1 MRILEERIL
10 NEGQVYPG
18 EVLKVGSFLN
28 QQIDTKLM
36 TQMGQVIAEKFKDD
50 GVTKI
55 LTIETSGI
63 ALAFAAAQALGV
75 PMIFAKKH
83 KSNNLDP
90 VLISTKVFSYTHQ
103 QTYDVVVSREY
114 IDPGDNILIVDD
126 FLAKGNAIVGL
137 LEIIETADAS
147 CAGAAVAIEK
157 GFQNGGQKL
166 RDMGIKLVSL
176 AIIESM
182 TDDSLTFVDQGE

>member
-10 NEGQVYPG
+10 EEGQVYPG

-28 QQIDTKLM
+28 QQVDTALM
-36 TQMGQVIAEKFKDD
+36 TEMGREIASKFKDD
-50 GVTKI
+50 GITKI

-63 ALAFAAAQALGV
+63 ALAFATAQALGV

-103 QTYDVVVSREY
+103 STYDVVVSREF
-114 IDPGDNILIVDD
+114 INPSDNILIVDD
-126 FLAKGNAIVGL
+126 FLAKGNAIMGL
-137 LEIIETADAS
+137 LEIIETADAN

-157 GFQNGGQKL
+157 GFQNGGKKI

-182 TDDSLTFVDQGE
+182 TDDSLTFVKQD

>member
-10 NEGQVYPG
+10 SEGQVYPG
-18 EVLKVGSFLN
+18 GVLKVGSFLN
-28 QQIDTKLM
+28 QQIDTGLM
-36 TQMGQVIAEKFKDD
+36 TEMGKTIAEKFKDD
-50 GVTKI
+50 GITKI

-63 ALAFAAAQALGV
+63 ALAFATAQALGV
-75 PMIFAKKH
+75 PMIFGKKH

-90 VLISTKVFSYTHQ
+90 VLVTTKVFSYTHQ

-114 IDPGDNILIVDD
+114 IDSSDVILIVDD
-126 FLAKGNAIVGL
+126 FLAKGNAIMGL
-137 LEIIETADAS
+137 LEIIETADAT

-157 GFQNGGQKL
+157 GFQNGGQKI

-176 AIIESM
+176 AIIDSM
-182 TDDSLTFVDQGE
+182 SDDSLTFVDQGE